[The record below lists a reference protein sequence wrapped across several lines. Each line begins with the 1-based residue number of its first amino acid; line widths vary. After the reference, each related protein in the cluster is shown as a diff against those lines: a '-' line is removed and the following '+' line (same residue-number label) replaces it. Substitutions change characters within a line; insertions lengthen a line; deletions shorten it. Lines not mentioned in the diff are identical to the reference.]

1 MPINK
6 DIKKVMVIGSGPIVI
21 GQAAEFDYAGT
32 QACRVLKDAGLDVV
46 LVNSNPATI
55 MTDKALADEIE
66 FKLKEAGVE
75 PHHIE
80 GKLSGWIC
88 LDFSTVVV
96 HVFHKEQRQ
105 YFQLEHLWEDGDII
119 NTEEFLTE

>member
-1 MPINK
+1 MNSIDIAKIAVKAADSKKGK
-6 DIKKVMVIGSGPIVI
+6 DIQVIGIRELSVL
-21 GQAAEFDYAGT
+21 ADYF
-32 QACRVLKDAGLDVV
+32 V
-46 LVNSNPATI
+46 LVTGDSSTQI
-55 MTDKALADEIE
+55 KALADEIE

-80 GKLSGWIC
+80 GKHSGWIC
-88 LDFSTVVV
+88 LDCSTVVV

>member
-1 MPINK
+1 MNSIDIAKIAVKAADSKKGK
-6 DIKKVMVIGSGPIVI
+6 DIQVIGIRELSVL
-21 GQAAEFDYAGT
+21 ADYF
-32 QACRVLKDAGLDVV
+32 V
-46 LVNSNPATI
+46 LVTGDSSTQI
-55 MTDKALADEIE
+55 KALADEIE
-66 FKLKEAGVE
+66 FKLKESGVE

-80 GKLSGWIC
+80 GKQSGWIC

-105 YFQLEHLWEDGDII
+105 CFQLEHLWEDGDII

>member
-1 MPINK
+1 MNSIDIAKIAVKAADSKKGK
-6 DIKKVMVIGSGPIVI
+6 DIQVIGIRELSVL
-21 GQAAEFDYAGT
+21 ADYF
-32 QACRVLKDAGLDVV
+32 V
-46 LVNSNPATI
+46 LVTGDSSTQI
-55 MTDKALADEIE
+55 KALADEIE

-80 GKLSGWIC
+80 GKQSGWIC

-105 YFQLEHLWEDGDII
+105 YFQLEHLWEDGISSNSDGSS
-119 NTEEFLTE
+119 FQ

>member
-1 MPINK
+1 MNSLNIAKIAVKAADSKKGK
-6 DIKKVMVIGSGPIVI
+6 DIQVIGIRELSVL
-21 GQAAEFDYAGT
+21 ADYF
-32 QACRVLKDAGLDVV
+32 V
-46 LVNSNPATI
+46 LVTGDSSTQI
-55 MTDKALADEIE
+55 KALADEIE

-80 GKLSGWIC
+80 GKQSGWIC

-119 NTEEFLTE
+119 NTDEFLTE

>member
-1 MPINK
+1 MNSIDIAKIAVKAADSKKGK
-6 DIKKVMVIGSGPIVI
+6 DIQVIGIRELSVL
-21 GQAAEFDYAGT
+21 ADYF
-32 QACRVLKDAGLDVV
+32 V
-46 LVNSNPATI
+46 LVTGDSSTQI
-55 MTDKALADEIE
+55 KDLADEIE

-75 PHHIE
+75 PNHIE
-80 GKLSGWIC
+80 GKQSGWIC